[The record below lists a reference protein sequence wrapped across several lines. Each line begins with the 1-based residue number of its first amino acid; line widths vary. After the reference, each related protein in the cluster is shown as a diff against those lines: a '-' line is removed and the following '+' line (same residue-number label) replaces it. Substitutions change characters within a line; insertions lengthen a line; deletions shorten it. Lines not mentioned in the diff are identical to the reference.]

1 MPGAL
6 AVTRAVNDAIAQSP
20 GAVREAIAGHAGVR
34 AALDASGLLDGIDL
48 EFAAEARAV
57 LDALPPEVD
66 RVILDALGDA
76 LDAGVPVEVRWE
88 EAERD
93 GDISVRVSTHD
104 DGLVRITL
112 VTPDGR
118 TFTA

>member
-1 MPGAL
+1 M
-6 AVTRAVNDAIAQSP
+6 TRAVNDAIAFMDRRKCLGP
-20 GAVREAIAGHAGVR
+20 RGDRRPHRR
-34 AALDASGLLDGIDL
+34 ARCARRARPFLDDIDGQ
-48 EFAAEARAV
+48 FCAEARAV

-93 GDISVRVSTHD
+93 GDISVRSLDATTTEVM
-104 DGLVRITL
+104 
-112 VTPDGR
+112 
-118 TFTA
+118 